1 MSQSITYVWRRPS
14 GPAPSPIFTER
25 ISILSR
31 LHALPAPQRPG
42 QLQADTPLGRLT
54 LQGVPERG
62 LLLEACAAR
71 R

>member
-1 MSQSITYVWRRPS
+1 MLQSITYVWGRPP
-14 GPAPSPIFTER
+14 GPTPSSIFTER
-25 ISILSR
+25 VSILSR

-42 QLQADTPLGRLT
+42 PLQADTPLGRLT
-54 LQGVPERG
+54 LQDVPERG